1 MLNKKCSSYKKKI
14 VSTTQSAIYWIAFC
28 ILACVIWTE
37 ITTMNAK
44 KHFVEFIKP
53 ILEIV
58 FFEIVGFL
66 SRKIYK
72 TQPGNLYVISDPIET
87 FVLRL
92 EAVVKNYDI
101 RDYFLNRMKGAVYP
115 DLAGHTVG
123 YESFEDIGTLSSS
136 CIKLEQGTHV
146 ITLGESRRGISSDL
160 NGETSFKQFSY
171 VKVMTP
177 RGIAWVEEVI
187 LTRRLVNERL

>member
-14 VSTTQSAIYWIAFC
+14 VSIAQSAICWIAFC
-28 ILACVIWTE
+28 ILALVIWAE

-44 KHFVEFIKP
+44 N
-53 ILEIV
+53 ILLNLSNPLLKLF

-72 TQPGNLYVISDPIET
+72 TQPGNLYVISDPVET

-92 EAVVKNYDI
+92 EAVVNKYDI
-101 RDYFLNRMKGAVYP
+101 RNYFLNRMKGAVYP

-123 YESFEDIGTLSSS
+123 YESFEDIGTFSSS

-187 LTRRLVNERL
+187 LTKRLVNERL